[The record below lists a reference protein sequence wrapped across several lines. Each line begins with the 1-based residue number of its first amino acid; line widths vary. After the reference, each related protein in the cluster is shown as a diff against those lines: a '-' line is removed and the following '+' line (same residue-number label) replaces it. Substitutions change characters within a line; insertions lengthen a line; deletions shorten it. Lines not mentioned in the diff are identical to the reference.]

1 MRKIV
6 ILLALLA
13 AAPSIA
19 AVVEWDAPTTY
30 TDNTAIPAGK
40 IPTIIYTPFIGDAPT
55 GPWAAGNKTAPGILS
70 ATMPDPAPGATK
82 FYTVS
87 GTLDGQESAK
97 AVPASK
103 TVPFKTPSRSPGC
116 RVR

>member
-1 MRKIV
+1 MKKV
-6 ILLALLA
+6 IFILCLFI
-13 AAPSIA
+13 AAPSLA
-19 AVVEWDAPTTY
+19 AVMDWDAPVTY
-30 TDNTAIPAGK
+30 TDNVAIPAGK
-40 IPTIIYTPFIGDAPT
+40 VPTIVYTPFMGDTLT
-55 GPWAAGNKTAPGILS
+55 GPWTAGSKTAPGILS

-87 GTLDGQESAK
+87 GNLDGQESAK

-103 TVPFKTPSRSPGC
+103 SVAFQTPAQPPGC

>member
-1 MRKIV
+1 MMKKIIF
-6 ILLALLA
+6 ILCLFI

-19 AVVEWDAPTTY
+19 AVVEWDAPVTY

-40 IPTIIYTPFIGDAPT
+40 VLTIVYTPFIGDTFT
-55 GPWAAGNKTAPGILS
+55 GPWVAGNKTAPGILS

-82 FYTVS
+82 HYTVS
-87 GTLDGQESAK
+87 ATLDGQESGK

-103 TVPFKTPSRSPGC
+103 TVPFQTPSPPGC